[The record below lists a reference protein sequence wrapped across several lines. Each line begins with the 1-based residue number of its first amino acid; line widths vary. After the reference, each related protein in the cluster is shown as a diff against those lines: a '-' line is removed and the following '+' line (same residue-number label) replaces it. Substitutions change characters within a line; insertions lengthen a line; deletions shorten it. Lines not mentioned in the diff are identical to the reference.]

1 MLTIT
6 LKVNN
11 VYKTMDYY
19 LLINSFLIND
29 ELNCI

>member
-1 MLTIT
+1 MLPIT
-6 LKVNN
+6 LKVNDA
-11 VYKTMDYY
+11 YKTMDYY